1 MFVVNCHG
9 EYIRQLVMLATGL
22 GMTPGEYIFI
32 FMITDPNSDF
42 VGNWQWERGDEFD
55 MVREMCYV
63 P

>member
-1 MFVVNCHG
+1 
-9 EYIRQLVMLATGL
+9 MLATGL

-63 P
+63 